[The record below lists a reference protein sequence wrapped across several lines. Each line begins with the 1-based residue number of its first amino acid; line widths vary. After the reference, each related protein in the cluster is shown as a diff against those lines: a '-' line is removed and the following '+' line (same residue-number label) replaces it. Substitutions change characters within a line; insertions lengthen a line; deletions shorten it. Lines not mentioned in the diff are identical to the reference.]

1 MKTANGAGRGDAGDT
16 VRARAVVSGRV
27 QGVGFRQSAA
37 LEAQRIGGLSGWVK
51 NLPTGEVE
59 ALVEGER
66 DRVEAFLAWCRRG
79 PRLARVD
86 EVRVGYEPARGDLG
100 PFDVAF

>member
-1 MKTANGAGRGDAGDT
+1 MSDAAHER
-16 VRARAVVSGRV
+16 VRARVVIAGRV
-27 QGVGFRQSAA
+27 QGVGFRQSAVDA
-37 LEAQRIGGLSGWVK
+37 AQRIGALSGWVK

-66 DRVEAFLAWCRRG
+66 ARVERLLAWCRRG

-86 EVRVGYEPARGDLG
+86 DARVSWEPPRGDLR
-100 PFDVAF
+100 PFDIAF